1 MEACNEL
8 CAMDSIMSK
17 HCLWAWIENNHILMI
32 YNVINIDPLYFSDIG
47 TVSLCTDSPVDVPVT
62 PSAHCNLKKYM
73 ILCWVLPS
81 RKVLPWQ
88 LLWSCT
94 GCGTLCL
101 LCLSSLSIHTDLCY
115 SLWCTAP
122 PSGGGI

>member
-47 TVSLCTDSPVDVPVT
+47 TVSAQTALSTSP
-62 PSAHCNLKKYM
+62 SHFLLAAAL
-73 ILCWVLPS
+73 
-81 RKVLPWQ
+81 RK
-88 LLWSCT
+88 
-94 GCGTLCL
+94 
-101 LCLSSLSIHTDLCY
+101 LST
-115 SLWCTAP
+115 TATAN
-122 PSGGGI
+122 GQKI